1 MLIESHIMESLSRA
15 YIQAIAGRVGMN
27 LRIEQR
33 LEFDYGIDGT
43 FRPIKRRSCYKRI
56 DQGEKV

>member
-43 FRPIKRRSCYKRI
+43 FRPIKNL
-56 DQGEKV
+56 ELN